1 MYGEAVRNR
10 DQLVIEL
17 LEEIGGDRGSR
28 LGSALTLD
36 ALRFLGPLAGLDGL
50 LDGGVALIGSLRVGF
65 GGARVLHVFAR
76 ELRGVFLPDCG
87 RRLDLLVLYGLGVC
101 GLVGIVGAVTV

>member
-36 ALRFLGPLAGLDGL
+36 ALRFLGPLA
-50 LDGGVALIGSLRVGF
+50 R
-65 GGARVLHVFAR
+65 
-76 ELRGVFLPDCG
+76 
-87 RRLDLLVLYGLGVC
+87 
-101 GLVGIVGAVTV
+101 